1 MATKSL
7 TFKQISGITAGE
19 AFTVNAFANDKTVTA
34 FVGFQG
40 ITDKAVTYTKFTPK
54 IGSVKVGGQNWLS
67 TEIIKITYEMAVV
80 NWSSMTYTTLSS
92 QGFAASSHQVSEKD
106 GTVSKSIDISGNYSL
121 NPTASPAMDGIGY
134 IITIESTQ
142 NLVGCKVVMS
152 DFQLVAEYTV
162 QKYDVTIQSQN
173 VNEGTVTPEGTFSY
187 EYGSKVQV
195 KATPK
200 KGYAFKKWASWTS
213 FLDTPEN
220 SESET
225 ATFTIVGSTVITA
238 YFDYVGINNIYV
250 GTSKPSKIY
259 FGTQEVKEVYV
270 GTTKVY
276 G

>member
-7 TFKQISGITAGE
+7 TFNGVRGITAGE

-34 FVGFQG
+34 YVLFKG
-40 ITDKAVTYTKFTPK
+40 ITNDAVKYTKFTPK

-67 TEIIKITYEMAVV
+67 TEIIKITYEMIAF
-80 NWSSMTYTTLSS
+80 NESTGEYKSLTSN
-92 QGFAASSHQVSEKD
+92 GFATSSHQVSEKD
-106 GTVSKSIDISGNYSL
+106 GTVSKSIDISGDIIIKPLDDKPN
-121 NPTASPAMDGIGY
+121 IGY
-134 IITIESTQ
+134 IMTIESTQ

-152 DFQLVAEYTV
+152 DFQLTAEYTSVKYSVTV
-162 QKYDVTIQSQN
+162 QSEDVN
-173 VNEGTVTPEGTFSY
+173 KGTVTPAGTTACSY
-187 EYGSKVQV
+187 HEDIVLT
-195 KATPK
+195 ATPK
-200 KGYAFKKWASWTS
+200 EGYAFKWWRTS
-213 FLDTPEN
+213 NAMSTPSN
-220 SESET
+220 PYTHS
-225 ATFTIVGSTVITA
+225 VGNDVVITA